1 MDIKV
6 KANTNEEFYKGD
18 DRGFLVLVQRM
29 IEDSWYPKVRKAVKN
44 ATFDCYEMDGDD
56 FVICFEADGD
66 GVDESTTDIL
76 QDLADN
82 AVKAGCDKANSSTD
96 PTIADYGLDADYVAW
111 DEPELF
117 HNQWSYAVNLSSKP
131 KGKKGEGYGGTKS
144 VMSIWGNRPRDVY
157 PEVSYSSVND
167 MYNTLLKY
175 GYGDMHP
182 IYYKNNT
189 PEQIKGHILG
199 YFKWTPTNSDAD
211 IEADALAAATMIK
224 NNFNKSEAKKI
235 TNEKLRYEKGHKN
248 SKGEDAP
255 WVIRSH
261 EDNRILASFADK
273 SDAQEHLGRMK
284 QYSEQESMQKETKK
298 SEAFQCAY
306 AQIGHDIPDKVI
318 DSIMGELQ
326 DLLETYEKDSG
337 GEALDVSCYG
347 DGMDW
352 ELYVVAP
359 VGKEKWLLNFLDGL
373 GYAKLQ
379 DKWHTRLREHDVPV
393 QHGGIFELTG
403 NGLYKNPYPGT
414 RFNDVK
420 EALFV
425 TKTIKTSKQ
434 SERLFNKQELER
446 IAIGDKDYDKCVK
459 DVKTLLKSKYG
470 MDVDDKDTSRL
481 CKGWMNKLD
490 AMLYQGKSVEDC
502 AKAVAKFCGFAK
514 DNESVSESDGEMTE
528 EAVLSLIDKLSLE
541 VVNKWFDGN
550 KSRPVFDCRDKC
562 DEAGETVCVAVEPP
576 YEARVWF
583 KDVNPRVNHYTE
595 DIITI
600 GDLEDTL
607 KEFFHIDAAESKKT
621 ESTDDNLRSRMEKVG
636 NELLESGNL
645 HSWDYDFIKECLAF
659 SEYKK
664 LEQYLIRKGLYNP
677 PTEANKSEGIKL
689 EFQDTLRVPMWLW
702 HAYNFDDTTDLT
714 DEEIEKFNQ
723 FKEEYKDCHL
733 DDKGGESY
741 FSSRND
747 FDDLGGP
754 VYDVDVYKMSYKDEK
769 KSEALSSKTTYP
781 FSFKFKFESPRV
793 TYAVRDEIDK
803 GDYKG
808 SKLNCVDDD
817 ATECEVF
824 TDNPKVIYGLLEN
837 VCKRYNDTY
846 DGKLIPDDL
855 KNRFKIGFGLV
866 KTDDPNLDDT
876 ALRFSVAINTRQPDG
891 VMVSGELDNVVDFLD
906 ELK

>member
-1 MDIKV
+1 MNIKV
-6 KANTNEEFYKGD
+6 KANTNEELYKGD

-29 IEDSWYPKVRKAVKN
+29 IEDSWYPTVRKAVKN

-66 GVDESTTDIL
+66 GVDESTADIL

-82 AVKAGCDKANSSTD
+82 AVKAGCDKANRSTD
-96 PTIADYGLDADYVAW
+96 PTIADYGLNADYVAW

-131 KGKKGEGYGGTKS
+131 K
-144 VMSIWGNRPRDVY
+144 
-157 PEVSYSSVND
+157 
-167 MYNTLLKY
+167 
-175 GYGDMHP
+175 
-182 IYYKNNT
+182 
-189 PEQIKGHILG
+189 
-199 YFKWTPTNSDAD
+199 NS
-211 IEADALAAATMIK
+211 
-224 NNFNKSEAKKI
+224 KSESAD
-235 TNEKLRYEKGHKN
+235 EKLSYEKGHKN

-284 QYSEQESMQKETKK
+284 QYSEQESMQKEPKK

-393 QHGGIFELTG
+393 QHGGVFELTG

-425 TKTIKTSKQ
+425 TKTIKNSKQ

-459 DVKTLLKSKYG
+459 DVKALLKSKYG

-550 KSRPVFDCRDKC
+550 KSRPVFDCRDMC

-583 KDVNPRVNHYTE
+583 KDVNPRVNHYTD

-607 KEFFHIDAAESKKT
+607 KEFFHIDADESKKT
-621 ESTDDNLRSRMEKVG
+621 ESTDEDLRSRMEKVG
-636 NELLESGNL
+636 NELLENGDL
-645 HSWDYDFIKECLAF
+645 HSWEYDFIKECLAF

-689 EFQDTLRVPMWLW
+689 DFQDTLRVPMWLW
-702 HAYNFDDTTDLT
+702 HAYNFNDTTDLT

-733 DDKGGESY
+733 DDKGEESY

-769 KSEALSSKTTYP
+769 KSEAISSKTTYP

-793 TYAVRDEIDK
+793 TYAVRDEIDD

-824 TDNPKVIYGLLEN
+824 TDNPKVIHALIEN

-855 KNRFKIGFGLV
+855 KNRFKTGFGLV